1 MQRSVSGVAVAQECQ
16 DTFHALKTKNA
27 HRFITFK
34 IDAAAGQVQVSVILR
49 AGLLGQSVSG

>member
-1 MQRSVSGVAVAQECQ
+1 MAQECQ